1 MLRNRKEIAA
11 RNRAQAL
18 TRSSMPQPFLDE
30 HDLACGLQI
39 INADGL

>member
-1 MLRNRKEIAA
+1 MLRNRKEIDV

-39 INADGL
+39 ISADGL